1 MHTVRQ
7 GRLPKMY
14 SSKSQGR
21 RRRNAENVL
30 RERTRVDVVEAND
43 NVVLE
48 ALMIDVAVTS
58 DVREANT
65 ENVLLKP
72 HRTTVAIED
81 IVVLL

>member
-1 MHTVRQ
+1 
-7 GRLPKMY
+7 MY

-21 RRRNAENVL
+21 RWRNAENVL
-30 RERTRVDVVEAND
+30 RERTRDDVVVANE

-72 HRTTVAIED
+72 HRTIVAIED
-81 IVVLL
+81 IVMLL

>member
-1 MHTVRQ
+1 M
-7 GRLPKMY
+7 PKKY
-14 SSKSQGR
+14 ST
-21 RRRNAENVL
+21 
-30 RERTRVDVVEAND
+30 RERVDVVVANE

-81 IVVLL
+81 IVMLL

>member
-1 MHTVRQ
+1 M
-7 GRLPKMY
+7 
-14 SSKSQGR
+14 
-21 RRRNAENVL
+21 
-30 RERTRVDVVEAND
+30 VVNE

-81 IVVLL
+81 IVMLLYLKGIDMPKMYSSTRQR